1 MLLKSWIEMLKSSG
15 GSVRKLEETIR
26 VLSEKVGK
34 LEEAVSKLG
43 FKEVDKDV
51 QVYES
56 EEPPEEVKGKQP
68 LECSSGSSV
77 EVCVYDA

>member
-34 LEEAVSKLG
+34 LE
-43 FKEVDKDV
+43 
-51 QVYES
+51 
-56 EEPPEEVKGKQP
+56 
-68 LECSSGSSV
+68 GS
-77 EVCVYDA
+77 CQQARFQRGR